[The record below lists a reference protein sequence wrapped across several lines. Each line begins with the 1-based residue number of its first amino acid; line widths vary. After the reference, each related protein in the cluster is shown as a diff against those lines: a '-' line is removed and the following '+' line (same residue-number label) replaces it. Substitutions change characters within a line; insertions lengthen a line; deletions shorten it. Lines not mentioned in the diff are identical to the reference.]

1 VNLAKAM
8 DRSLKRKRDPA
19 YQAYLRSF
27 ELPES
32 LRQASTYPSKPTCHC
47 HCCCCQ
53 GKETQA

>member
-1 VNLAKAM
+1 M

-32 LRQASTYPSKPTCHC
+32 LRQASTFPSKPTCHC